1 MKNVLVL
8 EDDPPVLN
16 LLRRTL
22 AEFRLIE
29 AATAEEALLL
39 FIDHDYRIGLLFAD
53 LRCARKRLATRSG
66 IQVAL
71 LLRSV
76 LPTLPVILTSKWPIS
91 GWSVQDSID
100 LKRLGSTSVAVL
112 QKPFEAP
119 GLLYMVRDVIGVSQ
133 PEKAR
138 TA

>member
-39 FIDHDYRIGLLFAD
+39 FIDHDYRISLLVAD
-53 LRCARKRLATRSG
+53 LRCARKRLPTRSG

-76 LPTLPVILTSKWPIS
+76 LPTLPVILTSKCPIS

-100 LKRLGSTSVAVL
+100 LERLGSTSVAVL

-119 GLLYMVRDVIGVSQ
+119 LLLYVVRDVIGVSQ

>member
-1 MKNVLVL
+1 M
-8 EDDPPVLN
+8 PPPQKKLCYSSSIM
-16 LLRRTL
+16 TYQ
-22 AEFRLIE
+22 IS
-29 AATAEEALLL
+29 
-39 FIDHDYRIGLLFAD
+39 LLFAD
-53 LRCARKRLATRSG
+53 LRCARKWLPTRSG

-76 LPTLPVILTSKWPIS
+76 LPTLPVILMSTCPIS
-91 GWSVQDSID
+91 GWSVRDSLD
-100 LKRLGSTSVAVL
+100 LGKLGSTSVAIL

-119 GLLYMVRDVIGVSQ
+119 VLLYVVRDVIGVSQ